1 MYESTNVLS
10 RGAVGVTSPASSGLY
25 FAHLSDPHLTSL
37 DGVRWRQLLNKR
49 VLGYLSW
56 RRRRRAEHRSE
67 VLDVL
72 LEDLERM
79 RPEHIVITGD
89 LTHTGLPDEFHQA
102 RLWLERVGAAER
114 VTVVPG
120 NHDAYVRSSWS
131 NTFSLWEPF
140 MRSDAPPEVVPQGA
154 GDENI
159 FPSLRIR
166 NGVALIGLSSARA
179 TAPFLATG
187 SLGREQLER
196 LQLLLQRAA
205 GERLFRI
212 VLLHHPPRPEDEKWR
227 KRLTDGRALCRV
239 LERAGAELVLHGHGH
254 RSLRSELAVGGHRIP
269 VFGIPSAS
277 ATGTRE
283 GRGAQYYLYKVSRA
297 ADSWSVQVMVRGYRP
312 DRDRFCLEHEHHL
325 SLPVMASTS
334 A

>member
-1 MYESTNVLS
+1 MDS
-10 RGAVGVTSPASSGLY
+10 AASGLY

-56 RRRRRAEHRSE
+56 RRRRRAEHRGE

-72 LEDLERM
+72 LEDLGET

-102 RLWLERVGAAER
+102 RLWLDRLGAAER

-120 NHDAYVRSSWS
+120 NHDAYVHTAWAH
-131 NTFSLWEPF
+131 TFSLWEPF
-140 MRSDAPPEVVPQGA
+140 MRSDADSAGA
-154 GDENI
+154 DDSI
-159 FPSLRIR
+159 FPSLRVR

-187 SLGREQLER
+187 SLGRAQLQR
-196 LQLLLQRAA
+196 LQALLEQAA
-205 GERLFRI
+205 AQRLFRV

-227 KRLTDGRALCRV
+227 KRLTDGRALCDV
-239 LERAGAELVLHGHGH
+239 LGRTGAELLLHGHSH
-254 RSLRSELAVGGHRIP
+254 RSLHSELNVGVHRIP

-277 ATGTRE
+277 AMGSRE
-283 GRGAQYYLYKVSRA
+283 GRGAQYYLYRVRRE
-297 ADSWSVQVMVRGYRP
+297 ADSWSVEVTVRAYQP
-312 DRDRFCLEHEHHL
+312 HQDRFCLAHQHHL
-325 SLPVMASTS
+325 SLPVMPSTS
-334 A
+334 L

>member
-1 MYESTNVLS
+1 MTD
-10 RGAVGVTSPASSGLY
+10 AGLY

-56 RRRRRAEHRSE
+56 RRRRRAEHRGE

-72 LEDLERM
+72 LEDLGEM

-102 RLWLERVGAAER
+102 RLWLDRLGAAER

-120 NHDAYVRSSWS
+120 NHDAYVHTAWAH
-131 NTFSLWEPF
+131 TFSLWEPF
-140 MRSDAPPEVVPQGA
+140 MRSDSDSAGA
-154 GDENI
+154 DHSI

-187 SLGREQLER
+187 ALGRAQLQR
-196 LQLLLQRAA
+196 LQALLEQAA
-205 GERLFRI
+205 AQRLFRV
-212 VLLHHPPRPEDEKWR
+212 VLLHHPPRPADEKWR
-227 KRLTDGRALCRV
+227 KRLTDGRALCEV
-239 LERAGAELVLHGHGH
+239 LGRAGAELVLHGHSH
-254 RSLRSELAVGGHRIP
+254 RSLHGELNAGLHRIP

-277 ATGTRE
+277 AIGGRE
-283 GRGAQYYLYKVSRA
+283 GRCAQYYLYRVGRE
-297 ADSWSVQVMVRGYRP
+297 ADGWSVEVTVRAYDP
-312 DRDRFCLEHEHHL
+312 DKDRFCLAHQHHL
-325 SLPVMASTS
+325 SLPVMPSTS
-334 A
+334 L

>member
-1 MYESTNVLS
+1 MMDS
-10 RGAVGVTSPASSGLY
+10 AASSLY

-56 RRRRRAEHRSE
+56 RRRRRAEHRGE

-72 LEDLERM
+72 LEDLGET

-102 RLWLERVGAAER
+102 RLWLDRLGAAER

-120 NHDAYVRSSWS
+120 NHDAYVHSAWSS
-131 NTFSLWEPF
+131 TFSLWEPF
-140 MRSDAPPEVVPQGA
+140 MRSDAADPGA
-154 GDENI
+154 DDSM

-187 SLGREQLER
+187 SLGRAQLQR
-196 LQLLLQRAA
+196 LQALLEQAA
-205 GERLFRI
+205 AQRLFRV

-227 KRLTDGRALCRV
+227 KRLTDGRALCD
-239 LERAGAELVLHGHGH
+239 LLGRAGAELVLHGHSH
-254 RSLRSELAVGGHRIP
+254 RSLHGELDVGQYRIP

-277 ATGTRE
+277 AIGSRE
-283 GRGAQYYLYKVSRA
+283 GRRAQYYLYRVRRE
-297 ADSWSVQVMVRGYRP
+297 ADRWSVEVTVRAYEPRK
-312 DRDRFCLEHEHHL
+312 DRFCLAHQHHL
-325 SLPVMASTS
+325 SVPVMASTS
-334 A
+334 L

>member
-1 MYESTNVLS
+1 MTD
-10 RGAVGVTSPASSGLY
+10 ASAPGLY

-56 RRRRRAEHRSE
+56 RRRRRAEHRGE

-72 LEDLERM
+72 LEDLGTT

-102 RLWLERVGAAER
+102 RLWLDRLGAAER

-120 NHDAYVRSSWS
+120 NHDAYVHSAWSS
-131 NTFSLWEPF
+131 TFSLWEPF
-140 MRSDAPPEVVPQGA
+140 MRSDAA
-154 GDENI
+154 GVGSDDSM

-166 NGVALIGLSSARA
+166 NGVALIGLSSACA

-187 SLGREQLER
+187 ALGRAQLQR
-196 LQLLLQRAA
+196 LQALLQQAA
-205 GERLFRI
+205 EQRLFRV

-227 KRLTDGRALCRV
+227 KRLTDGKALCAV
-239 LERAGAELVLHGHGH
+239 LGRAGAELVLHGHSH
-254 RSLRSELAVGGHRIP
+254 RSLHGELDVGPHRIP

-277 ATGTRE
+277 AIGSRE
-283 GRGAQYYLYKVSRA
+283 GRRAQYYLYRVGRE
-297 ADSWSVQVMVRGYRP
+297 ADSWSVEVTVRAYDPGK
-312 DRDRFCLEHEHHL
+312 DRFCLAHQHHL
-325 SLPVMASTS
+325 SVPVMASTS
-334 A
+334 R

>member
-1 MYESTNVLS
+1 MSH
-10 RGAVGVTSPASSGLY
+10 GKDSGLY

-37 DGVRWRQLLNKR
+37 DGVRLRQLLNKR

-56 RRRRRAEHRSE
+56 RRRRRAEHRGE

-72 LEDLERM
+72 LDDLGQT

-89 LTHTGLPDEFHQA
+89 LTHTGLPHEFQQA
-102 RLWLERVGAAER
+102 RLWLDRLGAAQR

-120 NHDAYVRSSWS
+120 NHDTYVRSAWS
-131 NTFSLWEPF
+131 GTFALWEPF
-140 MRSDAPPEVVPQGA
+140 MRSDADGA
-154 GDENI
+154 AAGHSM

-166 NGVALIGLSSARA
+166 NGVALIGVSSACA

-187 SLGREQLER
+187 SVGRAQLQR
-196 LQLLLQRAA
+196 LQVLLEQARAQH
-205 GERLFRI
+205 LFRV

-227 KRLTDGRALCRV
+227 KRLTDGKALCAV
-239 LERAGAELVLHGHGH
+239 LERTGAELVLHGHSH
-254 RSLRSELAVGGHRIP
+254 RSLHSELNAGEHRIP

-277 ATGTRE
+277 AIGSRK
-283 GRGAQYYLYKVSRA
+283 GRAAQYYLYRVRREA
-297 ADSWSVQVMVRGYRP
+297 ERWSVEVTVRAYEP
-312 DRDRFCLEHEHHL
+312 HKQRFCLAHQRHL

-334 A
+334 L

>member
-1 MYESTNVLS
+1 MTD
-10 RGAVGVTSPASSGLY
+10 AGLY

-56 RRRRRAEHRSE
+56 RRRRRAEHRGE

-72 LEDLERM
+72 LEDLGEM

-120 NHDAYVRSSWS
+120 NHDAYVHTSWAH
-131 NTFSLWEPF
+131 TFSLWEPF
-140 MRSDAPPEVVPQGA
+140 MRSDADNGGV
-154 GDENI
+154 GDGI

-187 SLGREQLER
+187 SLGRAQLQR
-196 LQLLLQRAA
+196 LQSLLEQAA
-205 GERLFRI
+205 ARQLFRV
-212 VLLHHPPRPEDEKWR
+212 VLLHHPPRPEDEQWR
-227 KRLTDGRALCRV
+227 KRLTDGRALCEV
-239 LERAGAELVLHGHGH
+239 LGRAGAELVLHGHSH
-254 RSLRSELAVGGHRIP
+254 RSLHSELGVGGRRIP

-277 ATGTRE
+277 AIGSRE
-283 GRGAQYYLYKVSRA
+283 GRRAQYYLYRVRR
-297 ADSWSVQVMVRGYRP
+297 DGDCWSVEVMVRAYHP
-312 DRDRFCLEHEHHL
+312 HKDRFCLEHEHHL

-334 A
+334 L

>member
-1 MYESTNVLS
+1 VN
-10 RGAVGVTSPASSGLY
+10 GLY

-72 LEDLERM
+72 LEDLEQT

-102 RLWLERVGAAER
+102 RLWLDRLGAAER
-114 VTVVPG
+114 ITVVPG
-120 NHDAYVRSSWS
+120 NHDAYVRSPWS
-131 NTFSLWEPF
+131 NSFSLWEPF
-140 MRSDAPPEVVPQGA
+140 MRSDAESGGQEGEA
-154 GDENI
+154 M

-179 TAPFLATG
+179 SAPFLATG
-187 SLGREQLER
+187 SLGAAQLER
-196 LQLLLQRAA
+196 LRALLKRTA
-205 GERLFRI
+205 GQRLFR
-212 VLLHHPPRPEDEKWR
+212 VVMLHHPPRSEDERWR
-227 KRLTDGRALCRV
+227 KRLTDGRALCEV
-239 LERAGAELVLHGHGH
+239 LAQAGAELVLHGHSH
-254 RSLRSELAVGGHRIP
+254 RSLHTELRLGGRRIP

-277 ATGTRE
+277 AIGGGK
-283 GRGAQYYLYKVSRA
+283 GRCAQYYLYRITPAGGGWSMEVS
-297 ADSWSVQVMVRGYRP
+297 VRGYRP
-312 DRDRFCLEHEHHL
+312 DTDSFCLEHEHHL
-325 SLPVMASTS
+325 SLPVIASTS
-334 A
+334 R